1 MTKNKGVS
9 AKKYIILSNDELSNA
24 DESFYISKEI
34 LKQLY
39 S

>member
-9 AKKYIILSNDELSNA
+9 ALKNILFYQMIT
-24 DESFYISKEI
+24 DESSYISKEI